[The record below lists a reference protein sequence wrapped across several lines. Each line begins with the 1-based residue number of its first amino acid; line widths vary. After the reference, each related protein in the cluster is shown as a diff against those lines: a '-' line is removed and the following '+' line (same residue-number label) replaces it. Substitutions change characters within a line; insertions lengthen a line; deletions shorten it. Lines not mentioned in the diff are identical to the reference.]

1 MYSITLDHPV
11 DVDSHKYTSLTMRR
25 PKVRDLKVAR
35 KVEGDALDQD
45 SALYAN
51 LCEVSLKVIDE
62 LDPVDFE
69 KLDKKYEEMIPER
82 PQPSELRMAMG
93 VIAREYGQPFSE
105 IENLEVD
112 EFVDY
117 LRDILHEKSRTK
129 EGK

>member
-1 MYSITLDHPV
+1 MHSITLDHPV
-11 DVDSHKYTSLTMRR
+11 KVDSHNYTLLTMRR

-45 SALYAN
+45 SVLYAN
-51 LCEVSLKVIDE
+51 LCEVDPKVIDE
-62 LDPVDFE
+62 LDPVDFK
-69 KLDKKYEEMIPER
+69 KLDKKYEEMVPDP

-105 IENLEVD
+105 IENLEID
-112 EFVDY
+112 DFVDY
-117 LRDILHEKSRTK
+117 LRDLRDEKIKAR

>member
-62 LDPVDFE
+62 LDPVDF
-69 KLDKKYEEMIPER
+69 DKKYEEMIPER